1 MASAR
6 CFRTPNYL
14 QGLHGLPGLGL
25 DRLCGFT
32 GTVLG
37 PGFFGAELGHFVIG
51 LTPFSRRG
59 RRLEEQGQKRVPP

>member
-1 MASAR
+1 MAPAG

-14 QGLHGLPGLGL
+14 HGLHGLVGLGL

-37 PGFFGAELGHFVIG
+37 PGFFGAVCGHFVIG
-51 LTPFSRRG
+51 LTSFHG
-59 RRLEEQGQKRVPP
+59 VDAD